1 MSDCRSN
8 RGHGWACG
16 ERVRLR
22 RVFAKGTIDEPA
34 GDCLHCHTVFYAA
47 GFKDEFGSK
56 EKFNVERDNDIA
68 LAGPFTKA
76 CALWLA
82 ARNERR
88 RCRARS
94 DGKRA
99 RSGNNLLS
107 ELQES
112 RLGRKR
118 ILKTRQRNLK
128 VKIPMKVYA
137 FKNTIAQSGLAAQ
150 WHGTPDG
157 PVWGVKARVN
167 PKGEYDAEDEQVDGV
182 EEETIDSGNEKTSE
196 VGRERSSSTASRTR
210 LGRRARMQCTLR
222 WQWQKKIKR
231 GARLTVNMATKMT
244 RTATPAAMNL
254 NRGVYLHSQ
263 E

>member
-1 MSDCRSN
+1 MKSLPPVQVRCALPNAADCTAPSSEKRHHHWTITTTTTSITTTFTITTTTTAEPFGFRFAPASLGLSSLAARAGAAVFSNGTSSTPSAARPSSAGAGAGAGKGSHCALAAMSDCRWN

-128 VKIPMKVYA
+128 VTVPRKTYTPERYLEV
-137 FKNTIAQSGLAAQ
+137 FKKTIA
-150 WHGTPDG
+150 
-157 PVWGVKARVN
+157 
-167 PKGEYDAEDEQVDGV
+167 
-182 EEETIDSGNEKTSE
+182 
-196 VGRERSSSTASRTR
+196 
-210 LGRRARMQCTLR
+210 
-222 WQWQKKIKR
+222 
-231 GARLTVNMATKMT
+231 
-244 RTATPAAMNL
+244 
-254 NRGVYLHSQ
+254 
-263 E
+263 